1 MLEHISQ
8 SANKVFADLT
18 KRVLIKRI
26 EQLDLYNLDV
36 NELLEL
42 KDSVERS
49 INNETS
55 RKSITNSNSE
65 VFKS

>member
-8 SANKVFADLT
+8 STNKVFADLT

-26 EQLDLYNLDV
+26 KQLDLDNLDV
-36 NELLEL
+36 NELLKL

-49 INNETS
+49 IKNETS
-55 RKSITNSNSE
+55 RKSITNGNSE
-65 VFKS
+65 VFKT

>member
-26 EQLDLYNLDV
+26 KQLDLYNLDV

-49 INNETS
+49 IKNETS
-55 RKSITNSNSE
+55 RKSITNGNSE
-65 VFKS
+65 VFKT